1 MRAEIQHHVNKYSY
15 VLQPYLSLVLRLDFK
30 VWFMLHKILLLA
42 REIHCIYRTKAF
54 ELN

>member
-1 MRAEIQHHVNKYSY
+1 MKAEIQHHINKYSY

-30 VWFMLHKILLLA
+30 IGFTFCKRVLLTG
-42 REIHCIYRTKAF
+42 EIHCIYKTKAS